1 MRQFLNFRHAFTFLV
16 LALLTVGTLQV
27 NADFSG
33 YYALTPPEPGDYF
46 VPASE
51 YKSLGNWNVVGMAR
65 AIEVDTLSAPDS
77 LLLKT
82 GTVPRGAGGAITL
95 SAPDSGTL
103 HFTYQINGK
112 GPGEFRWSAG
122 TQSGENTTSGVDTNA
137 ITGPAEVSLPIKKGD
152 MVWFQV
158 LAQGSMSF
166 DGSGDAERTV
176 TITNFTEGAVVP
188 VLTII
193 RLPETIEVRWPVDG
207 TAGYTL
213 EESNS
218 LDLATTWTAV
228 DLPVQVT
235 TDINR
240 VSIPQSTEGP
250 RYFRLVSP

>member
-1 MRQFLNFRHAFTFLV
+1 
-16 LALLTVGTLQV
+16 
-27 NADFSG
+27 
-33 YYALTPPEPGDYF
+33 
-46 VPASE
+46 
-51 YKSLGNWNVVGMAR
+51 
-65 AIEVDTLSAPDS
+65 
-77 LLLKT
+77 
-82 GTVPRGAGGAITL
+82 
-95 SAPDSGTL
+95 
-103 HFTYQINGK
+103 
-112 GPGEFRWSAG
+112 
-122 TQSGENTTSGVDTNA
+122 
-137 ITGPAEVSLPIKKGD
+137 